1 MSRLRN
7 DSEFDGAEGKRTMCL
22 VGYVWAFPVTL
33 LGLLLGFLAA
43 LSGGS
48 IRLRGGVVEVYGGV
62 AGWLLRGDR
71 FRPGGAAMALG
82 HVILARDSEC
92 LVRSRSHELAH
103 VRQFE
108 RYGPLFLPV
117 YWLVGAWLWCRGY
130 HPYLDHPL
138 EPPSG

>member
-1 MSRLRN
+1 MR
-7 DSEFDGAEGKRTMCL
+7 L

-33 LGLLLGFLAA
+33 LGLLLGLLAA

-48 IRLRGGVVEVYGGV
+48 VQLRGGVVEVCGGV
-62 AGWLLRGDR
+62 VSWLLRDGR

-82 HVILARDSEC
+82 HVILARDAEC

-108 RYGPLFLPV
+108 QWGPLLLPV
-117 YWLVGAWLWCRGY
+117 YWLVSAWLWCRGY

-138 EPPSG
+138 EPPPG